1 MGLNFTNPNGF
12 RLFIISNAIGLLI
25 LSMVKSIVDLLPNV
39 DILRFSVING
49 LGILLFI
56 GSLHV
61 GKTVSEAKKV
71 WFVNGFIG
79 AGLILMIYSSSMEI
93 QGAVHEYMIPIVHV
107 IEVILVIWIG
117 NKMAREDQNDKY
129 RFTELTH
136 FPTTNPGSTKT
147 QL

>member
-61 GKTVSEAKKV
+61 GKTVSEAKKY
-71 WFVNGFIG
+71 
-79 AGLILMIYSSSMEI
+79 GL
-93 QGAVHEYMIPIVHV
+93 
-107 IEVILVIWIG
+107 
-117 NKMAREDQNDKY
+117 
-129 RFTELTH
+129 
-136 FPTTNPGSTKT
+136 
-147 QL
+147 